1 MNKDIL
7 KMRQNY
13 PLWMKIKMTQDRI
26 RTFYEENQ
34 GQVYI
39 SFSGGKDSTVLL
51 YLVRSLYPDVE
62 AVFSDTGLEYPEL
75 KEHVKKFNNVTVIRP
90 KQSFKQF
97 IETKGYPIISKQV
110 SNAVRYAKKNL
121 KEGKDTLRLRQLQG
135 KEKGSI
141 YNKGKWGFLLQAPF
155 NVSEECCKIMKKD
168 PIKEY
173 EKISNKRPIIGTL
186 AEESKDRTSTYIK
199 TGCYDHNNNKL
210 TPLGFWTEQDILKF
224 IKLNNIPIPSVYG
237 EVVKEDGKYKTTG
250 VNRTGCIYC
259 GMGVHLEKG
268 ENRFQQLHKT
278 HPQLHK
284 YCMEDLKMKEVLEY
298 INVDYI

>member
-7 KMRQNY
+7 KLRQNY

-26 RTFYEENQ
+26 RAFYEQNQ
-34 GQVYI
+34 GEVYV

-75 KEHVKKFNNVTVIRP
+75 KEHVKKFNNVTIIRP

-110 SNAVRYAKKNL
+110 ANAVRYAKKNL
-121 KEGKDTLRLRQLQG
+121 EEGKDTLRLRQLQG
-135 KEKGSI
+135 KEEGSI
-141 YNKGKWGFLLQAPF
+141 YNKGKWEFLLHAPF
-155 NVSEECCKIMKKD
+155 NISEECCKIMKKD

-186 AEESKDRTSTYIK
+186 AEESTSRKSSYIK

-224 IKLNNIPIPSVYG
+224 IYLNKIPIPSVYG
-237 EVVKEDGKYKTTG
+237 KVIKEDGKYKTTG

-268 ENRFQQLHKT
+268 ENRFQQLYKT
-278 HPQLHK
+278 HPKLHK
-284 YCMEDLKMKEVLEY
+284 YCMEDLKMNEVLDY
-298 INVDYI
+298 IGVDYI